1 MKFESIVTPLP
12 GGRDLVQIMAHR
24 SCQFLTSLSISQ
36 WQSPYSPEALITN
49 ELLRTLTLVHHDDS
63 VCTHLKSLTLYC
75 RTSEALLPALLDMV
89 ESRIGSDTGQP
100 PEGLLQELRL
110 HINSDHEENLDEIV
124 KRSTMEYENRARG
137 TDRIYSV
144 QLVRRGFRVPVQ
156 TVHLG
161 DLV

>member
-1 MKFESIVTPLP
+1 MKFELIVTPLP
-12 GGRDLVQIMAHR
+12 GDLVQIMAHK
-24 SCQFLTSLSISQ
+24 SCKYLTSLSISQ
-36 WQSPYSPEALITN
+36 LYSPEVLITN
-49 ELLRTLTLVHHDDS
+49 ELFRRLTLHHDDS
-63 VCTHLKSLTLYC
+63 VCTHLKPLTLYC

-100 PEGLLQELRL
+100 PEGLLQELQL

-124 KRSTMEYENRARG
+124 KRSAMEYENRARG

-144 QLVRRGFRVPVQ
+144 RLVRRGFRVPVQ